1 MQTGVKSFGCEK
13 STAHES
19 PIQSWKRIR
28 PSVESASKSGAVT
41 PIVSALDSS
50 FRRVRVSHH
59 NGARRSA
66 IRLWHAHGMDDTQIH
81 ERIETLVAEEHEL
94 YDRVGEGG
102 LNADEHNRLESLKV
116 SLDQC
121 WDLLRQRRALRESGQ
136 DPDAAHARDPEI
148 VERYEQ

>member
-1 MQTGVKSFGCEK
+1 MKSFGCEN

-19 PIQSWKRIR
+19 PTQSWKRIR
-28 PSVESASKSGAVT
+28 PSVESASKSGAVS
-41 PIVSALDSS
+41 PIFSVMESS
-50 FRRVRVSHH
+50 FRRKRVSHH
-59 NGARRSA
+59 NGAHRGA
-66 IRLWHAHGMDDTQIH
+66 IRLWHAHCMNDEQIH
-81 ERIETLVAEEHEL
+81 DRIEQLVSEEHEL

-136 DPDAAHARDPEI
+136 DPDAAHVRDPEV

>member
-1 MQTGVKSFGCEK
+1 
-13 STAHES
+13 
-19 PIQSWKRIR
+19 
-28 PSVESASKSGAVT
+28 
-41 PIVSALDSS
+41 
-50 FRRVRVSHH
+50 
-59 NGARRSA
+59 
-66 IRLWHAHGMDDTQIH
+66 MDDTQIH

-136 DPDAAHARDPEI
+136 DPDAGHARDPEI